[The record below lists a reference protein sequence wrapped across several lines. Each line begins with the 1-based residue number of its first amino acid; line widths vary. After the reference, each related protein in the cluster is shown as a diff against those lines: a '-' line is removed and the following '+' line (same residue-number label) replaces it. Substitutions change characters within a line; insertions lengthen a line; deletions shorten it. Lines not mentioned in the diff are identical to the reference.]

1 MGAAMSLE
9 ALIGI
14 AAGAVTILG
23 AVVAATH
30 RITSAEHR
38 LREQKLQTERDAA
51 LQKHQDLDARYQKLV
66 NEVAISTRIGTEA
79 LAKKQEIDEQLTSLM
94 ESMQARAG
102 SVYIPVPTSSPK
114 EEPNA
119 LMFLSIQPFGDKTAV
134 LQKKT
139 IPMRSL
145 AGRCFTTR
153 KPFARPEPTSDHYKK
168 ADVVSGYRTQDTLNF
183 PVQQDDDVIGVLQ
196 LLNKEGGGHF
206 TELDIPRVEMLVGGL
221 STKVGQFLANPNNL
235 QLLGVPT
242 EATGQVATALFC
254 DLTRS
259 SLLFTELNAASAIQH
274 MNEYLEAVSD
284 VAMARGATVDKYI
297 GDGVLLRFNVPR
309 RLDDHALVAAKT
321 AIDMRSA
328 LEELKATW
336 LTMGELVGDLHV
348 RIGVAMGRVHE
359 AVIGHPQH
367 QELTILGPPV
377 SVAVNLC
384 DEARR
389 DRSIIVID
397 EHIYKEL
404 GDQVIARS
412 VPNDSLGKAA
422 RFVSAA
428 YELEAVR

>member
-1 MGAAMSLE
+1 MSLE

-23 AVVAATH
+23 AVVAVTH

-38 LREQKLQTERDAA
+38 LREQKLQTERDATV
-51 LQKHQDLDARYQKLV
+51 QRHQDLDARYQKLV

-94 ESMQARAG
+94 EAMQARAG

-119 LMFLSIQPFGDKTAV
+119 LMFLSIQPFGEKTAS

-183 PVQQDDDVIGVLQ
+183 PLQQDDDLIGVLQ
-196 LLNKEGGGHF
+196 LLNKEGGRF
-206 TELDIPRVEMLVGGL
+206 TELDIPRVEMLVGAL

-242 EATGQVATALFC
+242 EPAGQVATALFC

-259 SLLFTELNAASAIQH
+259 SLLFTELNATSAIQH

-309 RLDDHALVAAKT
+309 RLDDHALVAART
-321 AIDMRSA
+321 AIDMRTA

-336 LTMGELVGDLHV
+336 LEMGELVGDLHV

-384 DEARR
+384 DEAPR

-397 EHIYKEL
+397 EHVHKEL
-404 GDQVIARS
+404 ENQVVARS

>member
-1 MGAAMSLE
+1 MSLE

-23 AVVAATH
+23 AVVAVTH

-38 LREQKLQTERDAA
+38 LREQKLQTERDATV
-51 LQKHQDLDARYQKLV
+51 QRHQDLDARYQKLV

-79 LAKKQEIDEQLTSLM
+79 LAKKQAIDEQLASLM
-94 ESMQARAG
+94 EAMQARAG
-102 SVYIPVPTSSPK
+102 SVYIPVPTGSPK

-119 LMFLSIQPFGDKTAV
+119 LMFLSIQPFGEKTAS

-183 PVQQDDDVIGVLQ
+183 PLQQHDDLIGVLQ
-196 LLNKEGGGHF
+196 LLNKEGGRF
-206 TELDIPRVEMLVGGL
+206 TELDIPRVEMLVGAL

-242 EATGQVATALFC
+242 EPAGQVATALFC

-259 SLLFTELNAASAIQH
+259 SLLFTELNATSAIQH

-309 RLDDHALVAAKT
+309 RLDDHALVAART
-321 AIDMRSA
+321 AIDMRTA

-336 LTMGELVGDLHV
+336 LEMGELVGDLHV
-348 RIGVAMGRVHE
+348 RIGLAMGRVHE

-384 DEARR
+384 DEAPR

-397 EHIYKEL
+397 EHVHKEL
-404 GDQVIARS
+404 ENQVVARS

-428 YELEAVR
+428 YELEALR